1 VFVVFYKP
9 CIPSGYEKYWDG
21 SMKLRKDKWEF
32 IRLGDICEKVKS
44 VDIRKQKGT
53 FNYIDI
59 GSINSELKRVS
70 EIQEIDWSVASS
82 RARQIVKKGD
92 TLFSTVRVNLE
103 RVAFL
108 EHELND
114 LIASTGFTVV
124 RANEKSDGQYLF
136 YTVSSPQFIDR
147 LSKLQK
153 GTAYPAVTDK
163 IVFNEEIPLPPLEE
177 QKQIAALFQ
186 SIETAMEKVEGQEKN
201 LKALRKSLINKLT
214 KQNPEFGTLLTKSIY
229 KEYSIGDLA
238 VEVPDRTD
246 NPQKSGI
253 EKFIG
258 LEEFESG
265 ELTIRKFS
273 STEKLVSAM
282 KLCKKGD
289 VLFARR
295 NAYLKRASLTDFD
308 AVCSGDVIVM
318 RANEKI
324 ILPKFLILIMNTD
337 EFWEFAISNAAGT
350 MSKRVKWRDLATYAL
365 ELPDLNI
372 QAKILEI
379 FNQLETTLSHLK
391 HQKTTLKHLKQ
402 KLLNE
407 ILS

>member
-1 VFVVFYKP
+1 
-9 CIPSGYEKYWDG
+9 
-21 SMKLRKDKWEF
+21 MKLRKDKWEQKKLGEISTIIMGQSPPSSTYNEVGEGLPFFQGKTEFTEKHPVAVKWCSKPNKIAEPNDILITVRAPVGATNIANQRCCIGRGIAAIRSKESNEF
-32 IRLGDICEKVKS
+32 ILTYLQSVEKELS
-44 VDIRKQKGT
+44 LKGT
-53 FNYIDI
+53 GTIFGGIS
-59 GSINSELKRVS
+59 GKVL
-70 EIQEIDWSVASS
+70 
-82 RARQIVKKGD
+82 
-92 TLFSTVRVNLE
+92 L
-103 RVAFL
+103 
-108 EHELND
+108 D
-114 LIASTGFTVV
+114 L
-124 RANEKSDGQYLF
+124 
-136 YTVSSPQFIDR
+136 P
-147 LSKLQK
+147 
-153 GTAYPAVTDK
+153 
-163 IVFNEEIPLPPLEE
+163 IPLPPLEE

-186 SIETAMEKVEGQEKN
+186 SIETAMEQVDGQEKN

-214 KQNPEFGTLLTKSIY
+214 KQKPKFGNLLTKSNY

-246 NPQKSGI
+246 NPQKTGI

-258 LEEFESG
+258 LEDFESG
-265 ELTIRKFS
+265 ELTIQRFS

-318 RANEKI
+318 RAKEKI

-350 MSKRVKWRDLATYAL
+350 MSKRVKWRDLAAYSL
-365 ELPDLNI
+365 ELPDIKI
-372 QAKILEI
+372 QEKILEV
-379 FNQLETTLSHLK
+379 FNQLEATLTQLK
-391 HQKTTLKHLKQ
+391 QQKTTLKNLKQ

-407 ILS
+407 ILG

>member
-1 VFVVFYKP
+1 
-9 CIPSGYEKYWDG
+9 
-21 SMKLRKDKWEF
+21 MKLRKDKWKLV
-32 IRLGDICEKVKS
+32 RLGDVCEKAKS
-44 VDIRKQKGT
+44 VDVRKQHGS

-59 GSINSELKRVS
+59 GSVNSELKRVS
-70 EIQEIDWSVASS
+70 EIQELDWSVASS
-82 RARQIVKKGD
+82 RARQIVRKGD

-103 RVAFL
+103 RVAYIDNA
-108 EHELND
+108 LND

-124 RANEKSDGQYLF
+124 RANDKSDGQYLF
-136 YTVSSPQFIDR
+136 YTVSSPHFINR

-186 SIETAMEKVEGQEKN
+186 SIEMAMEQVDGQEKS
-201 LKALRKSLINKLT
+201 LKALRKSLINKLS
-214 KQNPEFGTLLTKSIY
+214 KQIPEFGILLTKSNCKKY
-229 KEYSIGDLA
+229 TIGELA

-258 LEEFESG
+258 LEDFESG
-265 ELTIRKFS
+265 ELTIQKYS

-282 KLCKKGD
+282 KLCKQDD

-318 RANEKI
+318 RANDKI

-350 MSKRVKWRDLATYAL
+350 MSKRVKWRDLATYTFQL
-365 ELPDLNI
+365 PELRV
-372 QAKILEI
+372 QEKILKV
-379 FNQLETTLSHLK
+379 FNQLEKTLSQLK
-391 HQKTTLKHLKQ
+391 HQKATLKLLKQ

-407 ILS
+407 ILG